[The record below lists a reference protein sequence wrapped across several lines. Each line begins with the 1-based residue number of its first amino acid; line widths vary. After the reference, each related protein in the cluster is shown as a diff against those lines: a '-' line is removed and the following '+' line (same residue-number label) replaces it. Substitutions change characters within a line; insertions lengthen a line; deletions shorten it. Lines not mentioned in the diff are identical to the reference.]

1 MYSDDEID
9 PHREQARSG
18 TGKESLYD
26 SIDPFAE
33 ARPEAETWNGP
44 EHATA
49 SDNASDNGSD
59 DDSDNRPLS
68 QTSLSPTQATSSATI
83 QQQLPLLRFTVGQM
97 VDRSKRTPGF
107 TFDVLTTL
115 PSYKGRKYS
124 GVERNQIEF
133 ERLESHLRA
142 TYPECLVPTLGPGTT
157 VSKYVPD
164 YQNDR
169 LVVLLLQQWLNRISV
184 HPILR
189 QDYELRQFVEAP
201 FAFNPA
207 LTPSLSSGGSALS
220 LAPQQGTGFFSWG
233 KPKQR
238 ITRSA
243 NPSPFEQQLQAT
255 SENMELFQ
263 KNLSET
269 RRWHGRLA
277 RTRGRLALDL
287 KDVGTKLVSLGVIE
301 RSAMLGTSFKRL
313 GKCFLH
319 VGACA
324 HSQSNLEGSRPI
336 AVEDI
341 YMMACENVQKTL
353 SNRQVIFTEHQVSE
367 RQLERKR
374 QSVAVLRASA
384 NISPEQV
391 QETLAE
397 FNVAKADADSKRQ
410 RAERVDKVLAADLQ
424 AFETNRENDFRAM
437 FTALG
442 RDQLHV
448 ERQVLNEFKAVL
460 DFVRQSGTSS
470 SSSSTTISSTQQPPA
485 TTTSTLH

>member
-1 MYSDDEID
+1 MYGDDEID
-9 PHREQARSG
+9 PHRVHSQPADSSQQ
-18 TGKESLYD
+18 SLYD
-26 SIDPFAE
+26 SIDPFGETRRGAE
-33 ARPEAETWNGP
+33 PWGGP
-44 EHATA
+44 PADTA
-49 SDNASDNGSD
+49 LA
-59 DDSDNRPLS
+59 DDSEDEGNSRADS
-68 QTSLSPTQATSSATI
+68 QSNSSLQHASSEPSTAAAAAA
-83 QQQLPLLRFTVGQM
+83 PPMPVLRFTVGQV

-107 TFDVLTTL
+107 TFDVMTTI
-115 PSYKGRKYS
+115 PSYKGRKYT

-133 ERLESHLRA
+133 ERLEAHLRA

-169 LVVLLLQQWLNRISV
+169 LVALLLQQWLNRVSV

-207 LTPSLSSGGSALS
+207 LTSSSAIGGSALS
-220 LAPQQGTGFFSWG
+220 IAPQQGTGFFSWG
-233 KPKQR
+233 RPKQR
-238 ITRSA
+238 VVRSS
-243 NPSPFEQQLQAT
+243 NPTPFEQQLEAT
-255 SENMELFQ
+255 ADNTEAFQ
-263 KNLSET
+263 KNLGEA
-269 RRWHGRLA
+269 RRWHGRQA
-277 RTRGRLALDL
+277 RTRARLAVDL
-287 KDVGTKLVSLGVIE
+287 KDVGTKLVSVGVIE
-301 RSAMLGTSFKRL
+301 HNAYLGRSFKRL

-324 HSQSNLEGSRPI
+324 QSQSNLEGSRSI

-341 YMMACENVQKTL
+341 YAVSCDNVQKTL
-353 SNRQVIFTEHQVSE
+353 SNRQVIFTEHQVAE

-384 NISPEQV
+384 TISPDQV

-410 RAERVDKVLAADLQ
+410 RASRVDKVLAADLQ
-424 AFETNRENDFRAM
+424 AFEANRESDFRAL
-437 FTALG
+437 FGALG

-460 DFVRQSGTSS
+460 DF
-470 SSSSTTISSTQQPPA
+470 
-485 TTTSTLH
+485 